1 MTNQSMTQTA
11 PGGAGMASGVLRDGI
26 IPGNARGAEMSSPF
40 PATDPYIEA
49 YGDWLDFRGAF
60 TSYCCDYLNERLL
73 ESYVL
78 GS

>member
-1 MTNQSMTQTA
+1 
-11 PGGAGMASGVLRDGI
+11 
-26 IPGNARGAEMSSPF
+26 MSSPF